1 MNTMLEIECKNECT
15 DLGVSGVTR
24 DELLHEALVRG
35 LREPALLVDQ
45 RHDAHRLREKEKRR
59 VRSLKRHFFPLKRSI
74 PRGDGVVW
82 SFMQ

>member
-1 MNTMLEIECKNECT
+1 MHNARMQECT

-45 RHDAHRLREKEKRR
+45 RHDAHRLREKEGETGSVIKTA
-59 VRSLKRHFFPLKRSI
+59 LFFR
-74 PRGDGVVW
+74 
-82 SFMQ
+82 

>member
-45 RHDAHRLREKEKRR
+45 RHDAHRLREKETCSVIKKA
-59 VRSLKRHFFPLKRSI
+59 LFPTKTIHSER
-74 PRGDGVVW
+74 
-82 SFMQ
+82 